1 VIQLNNQSLKKKL
14 KNILKVDWSDRN
26 TNSDIISILNYIDEN
41 EVKIRNSYFELINII
56 SEKKT
61 NGSPLSEL
69 YLYQSYY
76 NLWQMSLICEKSF
89 YKSSQITNIL
99 KFLAVVDLV
108 EYYMPK
114 ELILFNADSRINK
127 IIKNYCSISKIN
139 FDVKK
144 EKKSKAYPVKLIYF
158 IKGLLIFGYKFFIN
172 IYIKKHKSNY
182 ENGEKGALIVSYLT
196 HFDKEK
202 IAKNFYGTA
211 LWGDFPETLNQF
223 KLKTNWLHIPIN
235 FKNPEK
241 LFKKLKIN
249 RLENFS
255 IHNFLYSFLGLKCW
269 LEIIKDY
276 VSISFKSYII
286 KSKEVFNYKDRVD
299 LSPLFFDDFHSSL
312 MGPVLVEN
320 LIFIKS
326 FDAIFK
332 AIPKQ
337 KIGFYLQENQ
347 GWELALNSAWRK
359 YKHGKLISVQH
370 STVSF
375 WDLRYYNN
383 YKDYPYKPDVFI
395 VNSVFA
401 KDHFLKLSYD
411 SDQIQILEALR
422 YSKLKK
428 DYYSPK
434 NQNKVLILGDI
445 LKKATL
451 EMLETIYSV
460 IPYCSEKIF
469 YFKSHPAQ
477 PIRINKEISNINS
490 IDEPLNKLLNKVNT
504 VICPASSGA
513 AVEAF
518 FGNLKTIVYISKG
531 ELNTSPLKNFKS
543 VDFFSH
549 SEELKNII
557 NRSNVYN
564 ETHSIFLVNEKTPKW
579 NSFLKKLI

>member
-1 VIQLNNQSLKKKL
+1 MIQLNNQSLKKKL
-14 KNILKVDWSDRN
+14 NKVLKIDWNDRN
-26 TNSDIISILNYIDEN
+26 TNSDIISILNYIEEN

-56 SEKKT
+56 SEKKID
-61 NGSPLSEL
+61 GSPLSEL

-108 EYYMPK
+108 EYYVPK
-114 ELILFNADSRINK
+114 ELILLNTDSRINK
-127 IIKNYCSISKIN
+127 IFKKYCSISKIN

-144 EKKSKAYPVKLIYF
+144 EKKSKANPIKLIYF
-158 IKGLLIFGYKFFIN
+158 IKGILIFGYKFFLN
-172 IYIKKHKSNY
+172 RDLKRYKSNY
-182 ENGEKGALIVSYLT
+182 ADGEKGALIVSYLT

-202 IAKNFYGTA
+202 IAKNYYGTM

-223 KLKTNWLHIPIN
+223 KVKTNWLHLPVN
-235 FKNPEK
+235 FENPYN
-241 LFKKLKIN
+241 LLKKLKIN
-249 RLENFS
+249 TLEKFS
-255 IHNFLYSFLGLKCW
+255 IHNFLYSFLSFKCW
-269 LEIIKDY
+269 LKIFKDY
-276 VSISFKSYII
+276 LSISLQSYII
-286 KSKEVFNYKDRVD
+286 KSKEIFNYKNKVD
-299 LSPLFFDDFHSSL
+299 LSPLFLDDFYNSL
-312 MGPVLVEN
+312 MGPVLLEN

-326 FDAIFK
+326 FDAIFR

-359 YKHGKLISVQH
+359 YKHGKLVSVQH

-375 WDLRYYNN
+375 WDLRYYNI
-383 YKDYPYKPDVFI
+383 YKDYPYKPDFFI

-401 KDHFLKLSYD
+401 KDHFLKLNYD
-411 SDQIQILEALR
+411 RSQIQILEALR

-428 DYYSPK
+428 NYFSSK

-451 EMLETIYSV
+451 EMLETIYSI
-460 IPYCSEKIF
+460 IPYCSEKKF

-477 PIRINKEISNINS
+477 PVRINKEISNINS
-490 IDEPLNKLLNKVNT
+490 IDEPLNKLLNNVNT

-518 FGNLKTIVYISKG
+518 YGNLKTIVYISKG

-557 NRSNVYN
+557 NKSNVSN
-564 ETHSIFLVNEKTPKW
+564 ENHSIFLVNEKTPKW

>member
-1 VIQLNNQSLKKKL
+1 
-14 KNILKVDWSDRN
+14 
-26 TNSDIISILNYIDEN
+26 
-41 EVKIRNSYFELINII
+41 
-56 SEKKT
+56 

-99 KFLAVVDLV
+99 KFLALVDLV
-108 EYYMPK
+108 EYYVPK
-114 ELILFNADSRINK
+114 ELILLNADSRINK
-127 IIKNYCSISKIN
+127 ILKKYCSISKIN
-139 FDVKK
+139 FDLKK
-144 EKKSKAYPVKLIYF
+144 EKKSKANPIKLIYF
-158 IKGLLIFGYKFFIN
+158 IKGILIFGYKFFIN
-172 IYIKKHKSNY
+172 RDLKSYKSNY
-182 ENGEKGALIVSYLT
+182 ENGDKGALIVSYLT

-202 IAKNFYGTA
+202 IAKNYYGTT
-211 LWGDFPETLNQF
+211 LWGDFPETLSQF
-223 KLKTNWLHIPIN
+223 KVKTNWLHLPVN
-235 FKNPEK
+235 FENPDDI
-241 LFKKLKIN
+241 FKKLKVN
-249 RLENFS
+249 TSEKFS
-255 IHNFLYSFLGLKCW
+255 IHNFLYSFLSFKCW

-276 VSISFKSYII
+276 VSISLKSYII
-286 KSKEVFNYKDRVD
+286 KSKEIFNYKNKVD
-299 LSPLFFDDFHSSL
+299 LSPLFLDDFYNSL
-312 MGPVLVEN
+312 MGPILLEN

-326 FDAIFK
+326 FDAIFRG
-332 AIPKQ
+332 IPKQ

-347 GWELALNSAWRK
+347 GWELALNSSWRK

-375 WDLRYYNN
+375 WDLRYYNI
-383 YKDYPYKPDVFI
+383 YKDYPYKPDFFI

-401 KDHFLKLSYD
+401 KDHFLNLNYD
-411 SDQIQILEALR
+411 RSQIQILEALR

-428 DYYSPK
+428 NYFSTK

-445 LKKATL
+445 LKKSTL
-451 EMLETIYSV
+451 EMLEIIYSV
-460 IPYCSEKIF
+460 IPYCSEKKF

-490 IDEPLNKLLNKVNT
+490 IDEPLNKLLNNVNT

-518 FGNLKTIVYISKG
+518 YGNLKTIVYMSNG

-557 NRSNVYN
+557 NKSYVSNEN
-564 ETHSIFLVNEKTPKW
+564 HSIFLVNEKIPKW